1 MHSLNIQY
9 HFKSLIFAAKNKIT
23 GINYCLMKKIVIAID
38 GLSGCGKSTTAK
50 AVAKALNYTY
60 IDSGAMY
67 RAVTLHFI
75 NRFTNLTNPREITKS
90 LGLMKI
96 EFHKNEETGF
106 QETFL
111 NGLNVEK
118 VIRTMPVSEKV
129 SEVSKLK
136 EVRTELVAQQQRLGR
151 HKGVVMD
158 GRDIG
163 TVVFPGAELKVFMTA
178 DLVIRAE
185 RRQQELLAKGD
196 LVELDKIIFNL
207 GERDRIDSSREISP
221 LKKAEG
227 AVEIDT
233 SYLDFE
239 EQVKE
244 IIDLAKIK
252 ISE

>member
-1 MHSLNIQY
+1 
-9 HFKSLIFAAKNKIT
+9 
-23 GINYCLMKKIVIAID
+23 MKKIVIAID
-38 GLSGCGKSTTAK
+38 GFSGCGKSTTAK

-67 RAVTLHFI
+67 RAVTLHFLD
-75 NRFTNLTNPREITKS
+75 RFTNLTNPKEVMKS
-90 LGLMKI
+90 LGTIKI
-96 EFHKNEETGF
+96 EFHKNEESGF

-136 EVRTELVAQQQRLGR
+136 EVRAELVSQQQRLGR

-163 TVVFPGAELKVFMTA
+163 TVVFPEAELKVFMTA
-178 DLVIRAE
+178 DLIIRAE
-185 RRQQELLAKGD
+185 RRQQELLEKGD
-196 LVELDKIIFNL
+196 LVELDKIIHNL
-207 GERDRIDSSREISP
+207 AERDRIDSSREISP
-221 LKKAEG
+221 LKMAEG
-227 AVEIDT
+227 AVEINT

-239 EQVKE
+239 DQVKK
-244 IIDLAKIK
+244 IIDLAKVEIGQ
-252 ISE
+252 

>member
-1 MHSLNIQY
+1 
-9 HFKSLIFAAKNKIT
+9 
-23 GINYCLMKKIVIAID
+23 MKKIVIAID
-38 GLSGCGKSTTAK
+38 GFSGCGKSSTAK
-50 AVAKALNYTY
+50 AVAKTLSYTY

-75 NRFTNLTNPREITKS
+75 NSFTNLTNPKEVLKALST
-90 LGLMKI
+90 LKI

-118 VIRTMPVSEKV
+118 QIRTMKVSERV

-136 EVRTELVAQQQRLGR
+136 EVRKELVAQQQRLGK

-163 TVVFPGAELKVFMTA
+163 TVVFSDAELKVFMTA
-178 DLVIRAE
+178 DLNIRAE
-185 RRQQELLAKGD
+185 RRQQELLEKGD
-196 LVELDKIIFNL
+196 LVELDKIIHNL

-221 LKKAEG
+221 LKKADD

-233 SYLDFE
+233 SYLDFDD
-239 EQVKE
+239 QVTQIVK
-244 IIDLAKIK
+244 LAKEK
-252 ISE
+252 IEA